1 MEPLHHNKPA
11 IEQGWLRAL
20 LFVVLFFVVIFGI
33 GLAIGLLAPKE
44 ADAATTSRTAF
55 LAVVANAIVAFLL
68 VAGFRKW
75 IDRQSFTSLGFETE
89 KKFPHGAVG
98 FLTGI
103 AMLSIA
109 SIFLFFTRNLQWID
123 VHFNGREVFL
133 GLGLMVIVALY
144 EEVIFRGYI
153 LHNLMDSVNKWVAL
167 FITALLFAIAHTANP
182 GITVISFINIFLAG
196 LLLGINYIFTK
207 NLWFAIALH
216 FSWNFFQGPVLG
228 YEVSGLN
235 LQSVLQPEL
244 HGSEWLTG
252 GKFGLEGSAV
262 ALVIYLLAI
271 GIFSYTYQRK
281 FMPRPLA

>member
-33 GLAIGLLAPKE
+33 GLAVGLLAPKE
-44 ADAATTSRTAF
+44 PDATTASRTAF

-109 SIFLFFTRNLQWID
+109 SIFLFFTKNLQWID
-123 VHFNGREVFL
+123 VHFNGSAIITSEGRQKIACTVNEV
-133 GLGLMVIVALY
+133 
-144 EEVIFRGYI
+144 
-153 LHNLMDSVNKWVAL
+153 
-167 FITALLFAIAHTANP
+167 
-182 GITVISFINIFLAG
+182 
-196 LLLGINYIFTK
+196 
-207 NLWFAIALH
+207 
-216 FSWNFFQGPVLG
+216 GPVHNG
-228 YEVSGLN
+228 DNMSTYN
-235 LQSVLQPEL
+235 
-244 HGSEWLTG
+244 
-252 GKFGLEGSAV
+252 AV
-262 ALVIYLLAI
+262 NIA
-271 GIFSYTYQRK
+271 
-281 FMPRPLA
+281 P